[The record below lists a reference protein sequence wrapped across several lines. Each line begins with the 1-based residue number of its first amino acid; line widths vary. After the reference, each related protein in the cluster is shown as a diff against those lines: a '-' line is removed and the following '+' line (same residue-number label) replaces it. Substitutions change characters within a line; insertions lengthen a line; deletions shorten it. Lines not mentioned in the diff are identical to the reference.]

1 MGVIEW
7 ALLMN
12 GVIEHAWLKKDVKPI
27 EINIVSLIFADFA
40 AGAVLITFGGI
51 VGKVSPLQLIVI
63 ALFEI
68 VFYNVNEKIGVLD
81 FEAVDVGGSMF
92 VHTFGAYFGLAV
104 AWVLGRGRSL
114 RLANHP
120 DNGSNKVS
128 DQFAMIGTLFLWMFW
143 PSFNGALAT
152 ESQKHRV
159 VCNTVISLSAC
170 CVTSFVFSAALR
182 PGWKFDMVD
191 IQNASLA
198 GGVAVGSSA
207 DLVIEPWGAALIGT
221 LAAVL
226 SVFGYT
232 MVNPLLEKIGC
243 FDTCGIH
250 NLHGMPGV
258 MGGLGGVIAA
268 LVADDASYDGKEKVE
283 NIWAARAAE
292 NGKSGRSA
300 EEQAQYQCAALAV
313 TLVLAIVGGLIT
325 GCVAK
330 AVQHVDPMEFEFLD
344 NLYWH
349 SGEQGIGLNRNVTM
363 EWDEEVVDDENKAG
377 VADSSGQK
385 A

>member
-1 MGVIEW
+1 
-7 ALLMN
+7 
-12 GVIEHAWLKKDVKPI
+12 
-27 EINIVSLIFADFA
+27 
-40 AGAVLITFGGI
+40 
-51 VGKVSPLQLIVI
+51 
-63 ALFEI
+63 
-68 VFYNVNEKIGVLD
+68 
-81 FEAVDVGGSMF
+81 
-92 VHTFGAYFGLAV
+92 
-104 AWVLGRGRSL
+104 
-114 RLANHP
+114 
-120 DNGSNKVS
+120 
-128 DQFAMIGTLFLWMFW
+128 
-143 PSFNGALAT
+143 
-152 ESQKHRV
+152 
-159 VCNTVISLSAC
+159 
-170 CVTSFVFSAALR
+170 
-182 PGWKFDMVD
+182 
-191 IQNASLA
+191 
-198 GGVAVGSSA
+198 
-207 DLVIEPWGAALIGT
+207 

-330 AVQHVDPMEFEFLD
+330 AVQHFDPMEFEFLD

-377 VADSSGQK
+377 VADGSAQK